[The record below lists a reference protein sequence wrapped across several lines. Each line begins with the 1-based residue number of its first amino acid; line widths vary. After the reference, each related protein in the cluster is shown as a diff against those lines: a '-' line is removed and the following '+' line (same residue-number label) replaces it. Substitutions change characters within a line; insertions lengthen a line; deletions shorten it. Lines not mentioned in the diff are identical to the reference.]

1 MTSLVTLAC
10 FSLGFFAIIRAL
22 FFVGASD
29 SARTFN
35 RLNTIFELGNMA
47 EKRNIFLVGPMGA
60 GKSTIGRHLAEQLHL
75 QFVDS
80 DQEIERRT
88 GADIAWV
95 FDIEG
100 EAGFRDREESVIS
113 ELTEQQGIVLA
124 TGGGSVVSKEIRN
137 RLSARGIV
145 VYLETPIEKQV
156 ARTQRDKRRPL
167 LQTEEPAREVL
178 ERLAGERGPLYE
190 EVADI
195 VVKTD
200 EQSARVVAN
209 EIISKL
215 DF

>member
-1 MTSLVTLAC
+1 
-10 FSLGFFAIIRAL
+10 
-22 FFVGASD
+22 
-29 SARTFN
+29 
-35 RLNTIFELGNMA
+35 MA

-60 GKSTIGRHLAEQLHL
+60 GKSTIGRHIADQLHL
-75 QFVDS
+75 EFYDS

-100 EAGFRDREESVIS
+100 EEGFRRREETVIS
-113 ELTEQQGIVLA
+113 DLTELQGIVLA
-124 TGGGSVVSKEIRN
+124 TGGGSVMSKEVRN
-137 RLSARGIV
+137 KLSARGIV

-167 LQTEEPAREVL
+167 LQTEEAPQSVL
-178 ERLAGERGPLYE
+178 ERLAEERNPLYA

-195 VVKTD
+195 VVRTD
-200 EQSARVVAN
+200 EQSAKVVAN
-209 EIISKL
+209 QIIEKL